1 MLYITW
7 KTIET
12 LYHQGVDVG
21 LIPRIPGFG
30 ILVYS
35 LSTAFLFHASVLE
48 PHNVK
53 PAYWKFLMRITNN
66 KYKNTACTKF
76 LFLYL
81 TNCCVIFDK
90 FRFGE
95 MNRHLINVMGTG
107 SSKMLPNFYPVYERD
122 YLSDGFKTLLSRY
135 SID

>member
-53 PAYWKFLMRITNN
+53 PAYWKFLMRITSN
-66 KYKNTACTKF
+66 KYRYFWNKF
-76 LFLYL
+76 LFFYL
-81 TNCCVIFDK
+81 TNYCVICNK

-107 SSKMLPNFYPVYERD
+107 SSKMLPNFYPVYERN
-122 YLSDGFKTLLSRY
+122 YLSNGFKTLLSRY